1 MSFSETVWC
10 TYIYINIY
18 IYIIWSHVA
27 TLGTLMNQTAVKRC
41 PLEKPPTCLRLWIAC
56 IRIIGSIR
64 CLKQSRDWPLFHC
77 YTAIPYKIGK
87 LATLKKITLGE
98 DVPFHH
104 VFFHGSSANLQ
115 WQSLQVQSCRC
126 WHGPNLILQKKK
138 SAVIWCKVAKP
149 CKTLAALG
157 NEFEQVF
164 GKLSAFDDG
173 AASFNYIDIRCT
185 VSIFLLVFT
194 ACLACVHVYGCF

>member
-1 MSFSETVWC
+1 M
-10 TYIYINIY
+10 
-18 IYIIWSHVA
+18 A
-27 TLGTLMNQTAVKRC
+27 AQ
-41 PLEKPPTCLRLWIAC
+41 PTCNDSHDRFNHVVVGMV
-56 IRIIGSIR
+56 RIS
-64 CLKQSRDWPLFHC
+64 F
-77 YTAIPYKIGK
+77 Y
-87 LATLKKITLGE
+87 
-98 DVPFHH
+98 
-104 VFFHGSSANLQ
+104 
-115 WQSLQVQSCRC
+115 
-126 WHGPNLILQKKK
+126 KKK

>member
-1 MSFSETVWC
+1 
-10 TYIYINIY
+10 
-18 IYIIWSHVA
+18 
-27 TLGTLMNQTAVKRC
+27 MNQTAVKRC

-87 LATLKKITLGE
+87 LATLNKITLGE

-104 VFFHGSSANLQ
+104 VFFSWQLSQPAMTVMTGSIM
-115 WQSLQVQSCRC
+115 SLLAWSES
-126 WHGPNLILQKKK
+126 HFTKKKK

>member
-64 CLKQSRDWPLFHC
+64 CLKQSRDWQLFHC

-104 VFFHGSSANLQ
+104 VFFSWQLSQPAMTVMTGSIM
-115 WQSLQVQSCRC
+115 SLLAWSES
-126 WHGPNLILQKKK
+126 HFTKKK
-138 SAVIWCKVAKP
+138 RCYLVQGG
-149 CKTLAALG
+149 KTMQ
-157 NEFEQVF
+157 N
-164 GKLSAFDDG
+164 LSC
-173 AASFNYIDIRCT
+173 SR
-185 VSIFLLVFT
+185 
-194 ACLACVHVYGCF
+194 